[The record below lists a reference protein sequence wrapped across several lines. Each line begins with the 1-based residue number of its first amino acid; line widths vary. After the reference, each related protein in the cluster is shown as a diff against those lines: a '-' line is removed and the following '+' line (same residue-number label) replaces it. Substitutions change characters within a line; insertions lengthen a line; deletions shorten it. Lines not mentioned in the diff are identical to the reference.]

1 MLKEKG
7 MDFKTFMTD
16 KEFEEFTNDNVK
28 MRDIEKTL

>member
-16 KEFEEFTNDNVK
+16 KEFDEFTINNNK
-28 MRDIEKTL
+28 MRETEKTL

>member
-16 KEFEEFTNDNVK
+16 KEFDEFTYDNNK
-28 MRDIEKTL
+28 MREIEKTL